1 MSEAKLS
8 DFVIE
13 RLNAWGVDTI
23 YGYSGD
29 GINGLLGALGRAS
42 KRPRFVQPA
51 HEELCALMAAGHAK
65 YNGGVGVCLVTQGP
79 GAVHALNGLYDA
91 KLDHQPVVALIGQV
105 SQSASGSYYQQE
117 IDLVSLYKD
126 VAHEHVQVLSTPEQA
141 LHVIDRAFRT
151 ALAERSVTALII
163 PHDVQQKPA
172 PEGPKQKHGELASNV
187 GYVPPNVVPQKAE
200 LERAAALLNAG
211 KKVAILAGAGA
222 LRATDEVVAIAEKLG
237 AGVAKALLG
246 KAAVP
251 DDLPFVTGSVGWL
264 GTRASNT
271 MMKECD
277 TLLILGSQFPYT
289 EFLPKP
295 GSARAVQVDIDGK
308 ALGGRYPTEVD
319 LGGDCAQTLRAL
331 LPLLDAK
338 SDRSFRKRIEELVRD
353 SRRELEEVAKLD
365 AHPLNPARVF
375 WELNRALPQNVI
387 ISGDCGTST
396 LWYARYIDVR
406 KGMLATLS
414 GTLATMGSGI
424 PYALAAKVGHSDRPG
439 LAIVG
444 DGAMQMNGINALI
457 TVAQQYRNWKDPR
470 LVIVVLN
477 NQQLS
482 YVTWEQ
488 RVMEGDPKFPPS
500 QDLMDFPFAR
510 YAELL
515 GLEAARVA
523 SPDELA
529 DVYRRAF
536 AAKRPFLIE
545 AVTDPNAPP
554 LPPELTEEQ
563 KKKLEQSFKQADPD
577 VPGAQ
582 HLYEKFQVR

>member
-1 MSEAKLS
+1 
-8 DFVIE
+8 
-13 RLNAWGVDTI
+13 
-23 YGYSGD
+23 
-29 GINGLLGALGRAS
+29 
-42 KRPRFVQPA
+42 
-51 HEELCALMAAGHAK
+51 
-65 YNGGVGVCLVTQGP
+65 
-79 GAVHALNGLYDA
+79 
-91 KLDHQPVVALIGQV
+91 
-105 SQSASGSYYQQE
+105 
-117 IDLVSLYKD
+117 
-126 VAHEHVQVLSTPEQA
+126 
-141 LHVIDRAFRT
+141 
-151 ALAERSVTALII
+151 
-163 PHDVQQKPA
+163 
-172 PEGPKQKHGELASNV
+172 
-187 GYVPPNVVPQKAE
+187 
-200 LERAAALLNAG
+200 
-211 KKVAILAGAGA
+211 
-222 LRATDEVVAIAEKLG
+222 
-237 AGVAKALLG
+237 
-246 KAAVP
+246 
-251 DDLPFVTGSVGWL
+251 
-264 GTRASNT
+264 
-271 MMKECD
+271 
-277 TLLILGSQFPYT
+277 
-289 EFLPKP
+289 
-295 GSARAVQVDIDGK
+295 
-308 ALGGRYPTEVD
+308 
-319 LGGDCAQTLRAL
+319 
-331 LPLLDAK
+331 
-338 SDRSFRKRIEELVRD
+338 
-353 SRRELEEVAKLD
+353 
-365 AHPLNPARVF
+365 
-375 WELNRALPQNVI
+375 LNRALPQNVI

-414 GTLATMGSGI
+414 GTLATMGSGV

-457 TVAQQYRNWKDPR
+457 TVAQQYRNWRDPR

-577 VPGAQ
+577 VPAAQ
-582 HLYEKFQVR
+582 HLYERFQAVR